1 MLLCGLHCFANYQER
16 INGCYIAAAVNI
28 ANAEIKAAG
37 NGRCNNPKGHAK
49 HGEGVGRSYNTVA
62 VSITEKAVLSG
73 DSAVFGNVDTAAVPT
88 GENITIMR
96 RCSRRGNVAAVF
108 NGDFGDRG
116 AVESV
121 NECNSVNID

>member
-49 HGEGVGRSYNTVA
+49 HGEGVGGSYNTVA
-62 VSITEKAVLSG
+62 VNITEKAVFSG
-73 DSAVFGNVDTAAVPT
+73 DSAVFGNVDK
-88 GENITIMR
+88 GCRSNR
-96 RCSRRGNVAAVF
+96 
-108 NGDFGDRG
+108 
-116 AVESV
+116 
-121 NECNSVNID
+121 

>member
-62 VSITEKAVLSG
+62 V
-73 DSAVFGNVDTAAVPT
+73 
-88 GENITIMR
+88 NITAGVCGWAERFLLFYIR
-96 RCSRRGNVAAVF
+96 RSSRGSGTPRRMYTSRRSS
-108 NGDFGDRG
+108 G
-116 AVESV
+116 ASI
-121 NECNSVNID
+121 SQ

>member
-1 MLLCGLHCFANYQER
+1 MLLCGLHCFANYQEC

-62 VSITEKAVLSG
+62 VNITEKAY
-73 DSAVFGNVDTAAVPT
+73 SAVTVRF
-88 GENITIMR
+88 
-96 RCSRRGNVAAVF
+96 
-108 NGDFGDRG
+108 
-116 AVESV
+116 SV
-121 NECNSVNID
+121 TLTRLPFQPVKI